1 MMLSSG
7 SRQHYAGPSIE
18 HGGGGDGWWC
28 VVNEQSSSYT
38 KMTFLIVTFPTEMSE
53 LMILY

>member
-18 HGGGGDGWWC
+18 HGGGWGG
-28 VVNEQSSSYT
+28 VMGGGVLSMSSQVLT
-38 KMTFLIVTFPTEMSE
+38 PK
-53 LMILY
+53 